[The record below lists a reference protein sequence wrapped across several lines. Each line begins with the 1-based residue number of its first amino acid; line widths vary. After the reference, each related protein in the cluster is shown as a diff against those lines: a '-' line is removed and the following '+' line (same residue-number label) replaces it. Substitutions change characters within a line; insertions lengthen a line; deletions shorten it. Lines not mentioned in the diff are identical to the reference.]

1 VRPAFDRPFVKEFTV
16 RLAADVP
23 AVLSGLRGAG
33 FLAGL
38 PLGGWFPHL
47 PDAVAVAVTERRTR
61 AEIDALAA
69 ALRDQL
75 ARHA

>member
-1 VRPAFDRPFVKEFTV
+1 MRLAFDRPFVKEFTV

-23 AVLSGLRGAG
+23 AVLAGLRDAG

-38 PLGGWFPHL
+38 PLGEWFPDL
-47 PDAVAVAVTERRTR
+47 PDAVAVAVTEKRTK

-69 ALRDQL
+69 AFREQL
-75 ARHA
+75 AKHA